1 MKSSKNEETK
11 MKVVRYYAP
20 EEPFRYEEAPI
31 PKIGSKD
38 VLVKVRAAGICHT
51 DLHFLQG
58 VLKPWKGTL
67 PLTLGHEIAGDITS
81 VGDKVTG
88 FKQGDRVVM
97 ANVIPCGK
105 CDYCKSGRENLCS
118 DLDQIGFTTDGGYAQ
133 FVKAPEK
140 TLVKLPSN
148 VSYEN
153 GSVLTCAAAS
163 CHHAIVNIAQAKKGE
178 TILLNGF
185 GGLGSNALQIAKHIG
200 LKVIAVDVAKEKLDL
215 AEELGAEKTVNATLQ
230 NVPEEIKKF
239 TGGKGVDIAIEFVG
253 RTRTMEN
260 AFRSLGKSGRLVFV
274 GYTKDMFTVSPLDLV
289 VSETSV
295 KGSVA
300 YTKKD
305 LESVVKLAGEG
316 KINPVISE
324 KVCLS
329 DVNNTLERMQKGEI
343 MGRAVAIP

>member
-1 MKSSKNEETK
+1 MKMNNNKETK
-11 MKVVRYYAP
+11 MKAVRYYTPGAP
-20 EEPFRYEEAPI
+20 LRFEDAPI

-38 VLVKVRAAGICHT
+38 VLIEVRAAGICHT

-67 PLTLGHEIAGDITS
+67 PLTLGHEIAGDIAS
-81 VGDKVTG
+81 VGDKVKG
-88 FKQGDRVVM
+88 FKEGDRVVLT
-97 ANVIPCGK
+97 NVIPCGK
-105 CDYCKSGRENLCS
+105 CEYCKSGRENLCS
-118 DLDQIGFTTDGGYAQ
+118 DLDQIGFTADGGYAQ

-140 TLVKLPSN
+140 TLVKLPDN
-148 VSYEN
+148 ISYEN

-163 CHHAIVNIAQAKKGE
+163 CHHAIVKIAQAKKGE
-178 TILLNGF
+178 TIILNGF

-200 LKVIAVDVAKEKLDL
+200 LRVIAVDVAKEKLDL
-215 AEELGAEKTVNATLQ
+215 AEELGAEKTFNAASQ

-239 TGGKGVDIAIEFVG
+239 TASKGADIAIEFVG
-253 RTRTMEN
+253 RTRTIEN

-274 GYTKDMFTVSPLDLV
+274 GYTKDVFTVSPLDLV
-289 VSETSV
+289 VNETSV

-305 LESVVKLAGEG
+305 LESVLILASEG
-316 KINPVISE
+316 KLTPVISE
-324 KVCLS
+324 KVRLS
-329 DVNNTLERMQKGEI
+329 DVNSTLERMQKGEI